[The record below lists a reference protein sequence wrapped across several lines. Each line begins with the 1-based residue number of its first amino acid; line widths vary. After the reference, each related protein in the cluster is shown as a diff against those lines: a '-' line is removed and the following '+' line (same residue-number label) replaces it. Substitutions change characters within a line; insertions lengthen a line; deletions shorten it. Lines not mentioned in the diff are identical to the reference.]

1 MARAQAVWGLRVQ
14 SPCTDFS
21 ERLQGQLSDVPVQ
34 VRSMPDAASPLTLAV
49 EHEAAGAR
57 LTLRHLPTGSA
68 RVRSLSLPAGT
79 AACSSEALEAIA
91 LAARFELLAL
101 LDDPALAPAPPPG
114 PVPPAVVQPP
124 PPPAAVRTETRVSA
138 AAVAPAISAVPLH
151 VGVGLG
157 PRVVRA
163 VPGLASFGLG
173 ASLLLRRNAWLVG
186 IAGEAEVPRTLS
198 QNGTQFAVYPA
209 AVEAQA
215 GAVILE
221 RAHMAIQLR
230 LAAGA
235 SVLGRRTKAVE
246 TGYAATRGAVLAMPH
261 VALGMGA
268 MIPLGK
274 SWAMRADVGARLL
287 LTTGHFVVEDTDD
300 RRSVASASRVVPW
313 MALELWHLRR
323 RWNAP

>member
-1 MARAQAVWGLRVQ
+1 
-14 SPCTDFS
+14 
-21 ERLQGQLSDVPVQ
+21 
-34 VRSMPDAASPLTLAV
+34 MPEAAAPLTLAV
-49 EHEAAGAR
+49 QQEAAGAR

-101 LDDPALAPAPPPG
+101 LDDPALAPAPPADPA
-114 PVPPAVVQPP
+114 PPAVVQQ
-124 PPPAAVRTETRVSA
+124 PPAPTAERSEARVSA
-138 AAVAPAISAVPLH
+138 AAVAPAIGAGAFQ

-173 ASLLLRRNAWLVG
+173 ASLLLRRSAWLVG
-186 IAGEAEVPRTLS
+186 VAGEAEAPRTL
-198 QNGTQFAVYPA
+198 NRHGTEFALYPA
-209 AVEAQA
+209 AVEAQV

-221 RAHMAIQLR
+221 RAPMAIQLR

-235 SVLGRRTKAVE
+235 SVLGRSTKGVQ

-261 VALGMGA
+261 IALGMGVV
-268 MIPLGK
+268 IPFGK
-274 SWAMRADVGARLL
+274 SWAMRADLGARLL
-287 LTTGHFVVEDTDD
+287 LTAGHFVVEDTDEQ
-300 RRSVASASRVVPW
+300 RSIASASRVVPW